1 MAAKA
6 YSTPPRNRE
15 SLSARIRNLATERKT
30 TEFRLRGTIG
40 NIVIGQ
46 MLPSG
51 AVKGGT
57 AMAVRHGQSRTR
69 FSPDVDVT
77 RAGEVGVDAYVAA
90 FRANLERGWHGFAG
104 VIVTLEPAT
113 PAGVPSAY
121 VMSPFKVKLT
131 YQGKAWFTVLFELG
145 HDEINSLASAPR
157 VLAPDI
163 ARLFHALGLPVPA
176 PVAVLP
182 VDHQIAQKLHACSA
196 PGSDRAHDLVDLQLL
211 ARGTELDMALTASTT
226 RRLFAARKG
235 HAWPPV
241 LTISEGWAFRYEEA
255 ADGIDVLPT
264 VAEAVAWVNGFVS
277 SLDRR

>member
-57 AMAVRHGQSRTR
+57 AMALRHGQSRTR

-121 VMSPFKVKLT
+121 VMSPFT
-131 YQGKAWFTVLFELG
+131 
-145 HDEINSLASAPR
+145 
-157 VLAPDI
+157 
-163 ARLFHALGLPVPA
+163 

-182 VDHQIAQKLHACSA
+182 LDHQIAQKLHACSA

-241 LTISEGWAFRYEEA
+241 LTISEGWAFLYEEA

-277 SLDRR
+277 SLDRG